1 MNNEFSHIVK
11 KVRNISQ
18 KVEKKLIANII
29 WKADQYIE
37 KNHFHFTRAY
47 FWDIYHPFPHPL

>member
-37 KNHFHFTRAY
+37 
-47 FWDIYHPFPHPL
+47 